1 MRRFV
6 VVVFLAILCPGVL
19 FLSGCA
25 IDSKVARIPEPPLAI
40 KPPPIQ
46 SKAPELP
53 SELPALQ
60 SLLKPSE
67 MEGEVFKERLYS
79 LSYREAEVRDVL
91 MAFSRESSYNI
102 IVDPEVSGK
111 VTVDLKK
118 VTLARALDSLIRPL
132 GLDFKQEGRFIYIV
146 KPKMETRMYHLNYLA
161 VVRSGSA
168 VVSGTGGAGAS
179 TTTTTGGTST
189 SSTGSQIVSQVRSEE
204 VSNLWGEIE
213 GRDKDGKLD
222 DKVKSGIRALLSE
235 KGSLAVN
242 KMASALM
249 VTDFSKNLEMID
261 KFLQQVERAVS
272 RQVIIEAQILEVTL
286 NDRFQLG
293 IDWRFLPQ
301 MTNAGF
307 GWTSNQNLTGTTS
320 TIPPSWGVPAAT
332 TGLTAGV
339 ATLNFVSMLDALAQQ
354 GHVNVISTPRVS
366 TLNNQ
371 KSIIKA
377 AVEEVYFEITIS
389 TSTGGP
395 PIITAT
401 PRNVTIGVILNV
413 TPQID
418 ADGNILLDIQPSV
431 TEEISRRTQVVGATS
446 SGQPILTEAP
456 VVSVRQ
462 AQTVARVRDG
472 QTIVIAGLIR
482 ERKRN
487 LDTGVPG
494 LMEIPLLGYL
504 FRTTAEIK
512 EKSELVILITPKLYG
527 ESQILDF
534 TRQDL
539 ERSRELQKNKRLD
552 ERVFCPT
559 CPE

>member
-6 VVVFLAILCPGVL
+6 IFVFLAFLWPGML
-19 FLSGCA
+19 ILSGCA
-25 IDSKVARIPEPPLAI
+25 TDSKVARMPDPPPAL

-46 SKAPELP
+46 AKAPELP
-53 SELPALQ
+53 SELPVLQ
-60 SLLKPSE
+60 SLPKPNE
-67 MEGEVFKERLYS
+67 MEEGIFKERLYS
-79 LSYREAEVRDVL
+79 LSYREAEIRDVL

-102 IVDPEVSGK
+102 IVGPEVSGK

-118 VTLARALDSLIRPL
+118 VTLAKALDSLIRPL

-146 KPKMETRMYHLNYLA
+146 KPKMETRMFHLNYLA
-161 VVRSGSA
+161 VVRSGSSI
-168 VVSGTGGAGAS
+168 VSGTGGSGPS
-179 TTTTTGGTST
+179 TTTTSGGTSI
-189 SSTGSQIVSQVRSEE
+189 SSSGSQVVSQVKSEE
-204 VSNLWGEIE
+204 VSNLWSEIE
-213 GRDKDGKLD
+213 GRDKDGRLD
-222 DKVKSGIRALLSE
+222 EKVKSGIRALLSE
-235 KGSLAVN
+235 KGSVAVN
-242 KMASALM
+242 KMASVLM
-249 VTDFSKNLEMID
+249 VTDFSQNLEIVE
-261 KFLQQVERAVS
+261 KFLQQVERVAS

-293 IDWRFLPQ
+293 IDWRLLPQ
-301 MTNAGF
+301 MTNAGIAW
-307 GWTSNQNLTGTTS
+307 GGNQNLSGAS
-320 TIPPSWGVPAAT
+320 GTIPTSWTVPAAA
-332 TGLTAGV
+332 TGFTAGI
-339 ATLNFVSMLDALAQQ
+339 ATLNFTSMIDALSQQ
-354 GHVNVISTPRVS
+354 GHVNLISSPRVS

-377 AVEEVYFEITIS
+377 AIEDVFFEVSIS
-389 TSTGGP
+389 ASTGGP

-418 ADGNILLDIQPSV
+418 DEGNILLDIQPSV
-431 TEEISRRTQVVGATS
+431 TEELTRRTQAVGF
-446 SGQPILTEAP
+446 SGGTQISTEAP

-462 AQTVARVRDG
+462 TQTVARVRDG

-487 LDTGVPG
+487 QDTGIPG

-504 FRTTAEIK
+504 FRNTAEIK
-512 EKSELVILITPKLYG
+512 EKSELVILITPRIQG
-527 ESQILDF
+527 ERQILDF

-539 ERSRELQKNKRLD
+539 DRARDLQKMKSLD

-559 CPE
+559 CPK